1 MIPATIR
8 PTRLFPSSERDH
20 RAQPASVRANA
31 SVGGFLRAGVVALM
45 LLFTTASVHA
55 QSTLELRVEPN
66 PAPAGTLL
74 RLHFVDLNAYCSGY
88 ESSEVTQQGFTITL
102 TARFG
107 IGLCGVPPPGDLFL
121 PLGRFGPGEYTLRY
135 QEITSSGAAPIQ
147 TTGFT
152 VYPAAST
159 VPTTQHSVLLLLG
172 AMLAALGA
180 GYVARRN

>member
-8 PTRLFPSSERDH
+8 LTRLFPSSERDR
-20 RAQPASVRANA
+20 RAQPGAGRAAA
-31 SVGGFLRAGVVALM
+31 SVGGLIRAGVVALM
-45 LLFTTASVHA
+45 LLFTGAAAHA

-74 RLHFVDLNAYCSGY
+74 GVHFVDLNAYCSGY
-88 ESSEVTQQGFTITL
+88 ESSEVTRQGFTVTL

-107 IGLCGVPPPGDLFL
+107 LGLCGVPPPGDLFL

-172 AMLAALGA
+172 AMLAALGTW
-180 GYVARRN
+180 YVARRN